1 MVTEKV
7 IVRVANAINLGV
19 DVTDIRDSL
28 LSDGFDDYLVF
39 LAVRAAETYIK
50 MMDVEIVLHD

>member
-19 DVTDIRDSL
+19 ELTDIRDSL
-28 LSDGFDDYLVF
+28 LSDGFNDYLIF
-39 LAVRAAETYIK
+39 LAVRAAETYTK
-50 MMDVEIVLHD
+50 MLDVEIAPHD